1 VTITNLYM
9 KELIGENV
17 DGFSKT
23 SCQTPY
29 VLHNLLCMNMKV
41 SIVAVGKR
49 KKRRSL
55 MTANQLPDAPEMLK
69 LPPDKFMVEV
79 SRTGVFVPK
88 PWPHEYG
95 VKTFHYTKNRITAH
109 AATWQCIY
117 CDRTQTCVKPP
128 TRKSCQVPPIIT
140 DSLADVAEALRK
152 KATINGRANL
162 FRAVYHTM
170 KNVAWPDMT
179 SWWFDAPF
187 KERIAC
193 CLVALGYWQVN
204 KEKEKS

>member
-1 VTITNLYM
+1 
-9 KELIGENV
+9 
-17 DGFSKT
+17 
-23 SCQTPY
+23 
-29 VLHNLLCMNMKV
+29 
-41 SIVAVGKR
+41 
-49 KKRRSL
+49 
-55 MTANQLPDAPEMLK
+55 MTTNQLPDAPEMLK
-69 LPPDKFMVEV
+69 LPPEQFMGEV
-79 SRTGVFVPK
+79 SRAVSPR
-88 PWPHEYG
+88 PWVHDYG
-95 VKTFHYTKNRITAH
+95 EGSVQDN
-109 AATWQCIY
+109 CIH
-117 CDRTQTCVKPP
+117 CGKHPSSLSRPC
-128 TRKSCQVPPIIT
+128 VPPIIT